1 LLQIS
6 SCTLVVFLLMF
17 SAAGDRTAQPG
28 CRLPNLN
35 VQGYIKDGDVILG
48 GIVPVCEKILS
59 KLSFTEQPKLASSEK
74 FNFRNYRLLH
84 GMIFAIEEIN
94 QSKILLS
101 NVTLGFRIY
110 DSCGM
115 ISRAM
120 EGTMWLITGQG
131 ESIPNYQCQLHSPL
145 SAIIGDALSPLA
157 ISMARLLQIYHY
169 PQISYAAG
177 SNILSDKREFPTF
190 FRTNPSD
197 AFLSMALAQLV
208 MHFGWTWVGLI
219 ALKGDYGEEGIRIV
233 KKEIRKAGGCIAF
246 SKIFPSYYSKEGYYH
261 IIDVI
266 KKSKANVIVAFT
278 SDSSFSSLLEEI
290 VRQNI
295 TGKVWLAS
303 GGWSLA
309 TFFSEKKF
317 INTLSGTIGIISK
330 RGHIPGF
337 QDYLYTIH
345 PSISPNDTLVK
356 HFWEVSFRCKWLE
369 INSNQKINN
378 DINPGYKL
386 CTGEEKLK
394 ELDNMFFNVNNLQYT
409 YNIYNA
415 VYAAAHALHDLNSCK
430 PGEGP
435 FANGSC
441 ADIRD
446 FEPWQLL
453 HYVKK
458 VHFKMIDGRD
468 IFFDKNGNPSPV
480 YDILNWQITPNNTL
494 KNVKVGSIDFTAPK
508 GQELILNESASLWN
522 GGRTQIPDSVCSESC
537 PPGYRK
543 AARLG
548 QPACCYDCIHC
559 SAGEF
564 SNKTDSTECLKCTDD
579 EWSNE
584 GQDKCIPKLIDYLSY
599 EEPMGIILTVI
610 SISFTFFPFMI
621 LCLFIK
627 YRDTPLVKAN
637 NREISYLL
645 LVGLMLSFLCSL
657 LFIGQPW
664 SVNCMMR
671 QTAFGIIFAL
681 CVSCVLAKT
690 IMVVIAFNATKPNS
704 KLKKWVGP
712 KLPISIVFFC
722 TLIQIIICIA
732 WLSSAPPFQEK
743 DMKSEIGMIII
754 KCNEGSTT
762 AFWCMLGYMGLLAI
776 VSFIVAFLARSLP
789 DSFNEAKFITF
800 SMLVFVSVW
809 LAFIPAYLS
818 TQGKY
823 MVAVEIFAI
832 LASSASL
839 LACLFSPKCYIIL
852 LKPDKNTKEYL
863 LGKGTK

>member
-1 LLQIS
+1 MHTELQLAVFS
-6 SCTLVVFLLMF
+6 SVFLLMF

-295 TGKVWLAS
+295 TGK
-303 GGWSLA
+303 
-309 TFFSEKKF
+309 
-317 INTLSGTIGIISK
+317 
-330 RGHIPGF
+330 
-337 QDYLYTIH
+337 
-345 PSISPNDTLVK
+345 
-356 HFWEVSFRCKWLE
+356 
-369 INSNQKINN
+369 
-378 DINPGYKL
+378 
-386 CTGEEKLK
+386 
-394 ELDNMFFNVNNLQYT
+394 
-409 YNIYNA
+409 
-415 VYAAAHALHDLNSCK
+415 
-430 PGEGP
+430 
-435 FANGSC
+435 
-441 ADIRD
+441 
-446 FEPWQLL
+446 LL

-522 GGRTQIPDSVCSESC
+522 GGRTQCSESC

-863 LGKGTK
+863 LGKGKVCKMFLVCCMLHNITQMRQLPMPDDIPMEPEEEEDALEDVGAIRVHRRVVDCEV